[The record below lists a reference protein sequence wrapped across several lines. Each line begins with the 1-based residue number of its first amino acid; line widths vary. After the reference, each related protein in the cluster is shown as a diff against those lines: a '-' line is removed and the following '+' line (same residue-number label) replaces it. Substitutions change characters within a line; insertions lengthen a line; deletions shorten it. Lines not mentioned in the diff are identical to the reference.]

1 MLPFVD
7 EVRPVFQVLVSA
19 VLLLQDV
26 LLLSGIPVVSLVE
39 LLQVFIGLFYLEML
53 LTIVMNLIE
62 FLLTLVLYLLR
73 LVL

>member
-1 MLPFVD
+1 
-7 EVRPVFQVLVSA
+7 
-19 VLLLQDV
+19 
-26 LLLSGIPVVSLVE
+26 
-39 LLQVFIGLFYLEML
+39 ML